1 MIKEKLAL
9 VPTNPGCYL
18 MKDKNNN
25 IIYVGKAKNL
35 KNRLKSYFNGS
46 HTGKTLALVNNI
58 YDFEYIITAN
68 EVESLILEINL
79 IKKYSPKYN
88 ILLKDDKTY
97 PYIELT
103 NEKYP
108 RLKIIRTKNT
118 KGNKNKLYGPYP
130 SVFSARKTVE
140 LINRLYPLRKCNTL
154 KNNLCLYYHIGECL
168 GYCKNHIEEETIT
181 NMLKEIDHFLMG
193 DSKII
198 SSKIKEEMDKA
209 SENLN
214 YEKALELRNVLAD
227 IDKTLTKQI
236 IDSNHKYNFDCFG
249 YYYHEDSLSI
259 QTLFIRNGVIFGRYY
274 QIYDNIY
281 DKDDFLLRYII
292 EFYDKFELPKEIV
305 VSNDIDSKVLEEY
318 FNIKVLQPQRGD
330 VLKILDMASFN
341 AKMLYEEKIEL
352 IKKNNLSLIEAE
364 KDLKDILNIDKLN
377 RIEVFD
383 NSHLFG
389 TYYVGGVVVF
399 DNFKPNRKEY
409 RKYKITEENKDD
421 LSAMKEVIYRR
432 YYRMLME
439 DGILPDLIIVD
450 GGELQVHAAKE
461 ICDSLNLK
469 FKIVGLKKDDKHRTS
484 ILVLDDLSEVSIKD
498 KRELYI
504 HLGKM
509 QEEVHRFAI
518 TYHRDIKSKGAL
530 SSILDNID
538 GIGEKRKKDLL
549 KKYKTIDNM
558 KQASLEELEKFLPSK
573 VALNFYNYLRSE
585 ESE

>member
-305 VSNDIDSKVLEEY
+305 VPGDIDSKVLEEY

-450 GGELQVHAAKE
+450 GGELQVHSAKE

>member
-58 YDFEYIITAN
+58 HDFEYIITAN

-214 YEKALELRNVLAD
+214 YEKALELRNVLTD

-305 VSNDIDSKVLEEY
+305 VPGDIDSKVLEEY

-352 IKKNNLSLIEAE
+352 IKKNNLALKEAE
-364 KDLKDILNIDKLN
+364 KDLKEILNIDTLN

-461 ICDSLNLK
+461 VCDSLNLT

-558 KQASLEELEKFLPSK
+558 KQASLEELKQFLPSN
-573 VALNFYNYLRSE
+573 VAINFYNYLRSE

>member
-58 YDFEYIITAN
+58 HDFEYIITAN

>member
-305 VSNDIDSKVLEEY
+305 VPGDIDSKVLEEY

-364 KDLKDILNIDKLN
+364 KDLKGILNIDKLN

>member
-58 YDFEYIITAN
+58 HDFEYIITAN

-214 YEKALELRNVLAD
+214 YEKALELRNVLTD

-305 VSNDIDSKVLEEY
+305 VPGDIDSKVLEEY

-364 KDLKDILNIDKLN
+364 KDLKNILNIDKLN

-461 ICDSLNLK
+461 VCDSLNLT

-558 KQASLEELEKFLPSK
+558 KQASLEELKQFLPSN

>member
-1 MIKEKLAL
+1 MLKDKLAL

-46 HTGKTLALVNNI
+46 HTGKTEALVSNI
-58 YDFEYIITAN
+58 CDFEYIITAN

-108 RLKIIRTKNT
+108 RLKIIRTKNV

-130 SVFSARKTVE
+130 SVLSARKTVE
-140 LINRLYPLRKCNTL
+140 LINRLYPLRKCNNL
-154 KNNLCLYYHIGECL
+154 KSNLCLYYHIGECL
-168 GYCKNHIEEETIT
+168 GYCKNEISQDVID

-198 SSKIKEEMDKA
+198 STKIKEEMQKA
-209 SENLN
+209 SDNLN
-214 YEKALELRNVLAD
+214 FEKALELKNVLYD

-249 YYYHEDSLSI
+249 YYYHDDSLSI
-259 QTLFIRNGVIFGRYY
+259 QTLFIRNGVIFGRFYN
-274 QIYDNIY
+274 IYDNVY

-292 EFYDKFELPKEIV
+292 DFYDKFELPKAIV
-305 VSNDIDSKVLEEY
+305 VPGDVDKNILESY
-318 FNIKVLQPQRGD
+318 FNINVSSPQRGD
-330 VLKILDMASFN
+330 IVKILNMANNN
-341 AKMLYEEKIEL
+341 AKMLYDEKIEL
-352 IKKNNLSLIEAE
+352 IKKDNLSLATAE
-364 KDLKDILNIDKLN
+364 NDLKEILGVSQLN
-377 RIEVFD
+377 RIEIFD

-399 DNFKPNRKEY
+399 DQFKPNRKEY
-409 RKYKITEENKDD
+409 RKYKISLEHKDD

-432 YYRMLME
+432 YYRLLIE
-439 DGILPDLIIVD
+439 DGTLPDLIIVD
-450 GGELQVHAAKE
+450 GGELQVNAAKE
-461 ICDSLNLK
+461 VCDSLNLN
-469 FKIVGLKKDDKHRTS
+469 FKIIGLKKDDSHRTN
-484 ILVLDDLSEVSIKD
+484 IIVLDDLKEVYIKD
-498 KRELYI
+498 KRDLYI
-504 HLGKM
+504 HLSKM

-538 GIGEKRKKDLL
+538 GIGDKRKKELL

-558 KQASLEELEKFLPSK
+558 KKATKEELAELLPSK

-585 ESE
+585 TDE

>member
-305 VSNDIDSKVLEEY
+305 VPGDIDSKVLEEY

-364 KDLKDILNIDKLN
+364 KDLKGILNIDKLN

-450 GGELQVHAAKE
+450 GGELQVHSAKE